1 MHDDGTNHNISIGML
16 ANQVQASTNQVPF
29 PALFDLPFSRFP
41 LASLTK
47 LIELFKATVASLCLE
62 SAGKNTLSY
71 IQ

>member
-1 MHDDGTNHNISIGML
+1 MHDDGTNHISIGML

-41 LASLTK
+41 LASLTN
-47 LIELFKATVASLCLE
+47 LIELFKATGASLCLE
-62 SAGKNTLSY
+62 SVGKNTLSY